1 MPDKI
6 VQDRAQPSQITEE
19 EQVEEEEEEEEVGC
33 MGTSGNRECQ
43 LASKSILKGFTDNA
57 LFI

>member
-1 MPDKI
+1 MSQC
-6 VQDRAQPSQITEE
+6 VQREWVGVDEE
-19 EQVEEEEEEEEVGC
+19 EVVGC